1 MRKKVNYLNN
11 KDLMKEIHASKI
23 SFCEYDDDLFAEY
36 DVIAYS
42 FAEALSDELQ
52 ILGRKR
58 KAARMTEALY
68 NKAVENSDDA
78 ELVFLKI
85 SQFKVSPDSIKPEDM
100 VYKII
105 TYDHI
110 PLDPGRKKTPKTE
123 ADHHVK
129 LTFVPFKHH
138 TYSSAGAFTEVLISH
153 WKDGEFCTTHG
164 AMTGKLAKMLML
176 LVNKYS
182 QRSNWRGYTYLDEMK
197 GQALLQLSMMGLQ
210 FNEAKSSNPFS
221 YLTSSLRNS
230 FTKILNIEKR
240 NQNLRDDLLE
250 MNGQS
255 PSFSRQLAI
264 EDEIR
269 ALRGDPDT

>member
-1 MRKKVNYLNN
+1 MRKTVNYLNN

-23 SFCEYDDDLFAEY
+23 SFCEYDDDSHVEY

-42 FAEALSDELQ
+42 TDEALSIEAQ
-52 ILGRKR
+52 FLGRKR
-58 KAARMTEALY
+58 KAARMTEVLFNEAL
-68 NKAVENSDDA
+68 KNSDTSD
-78 ELVFLKI
+78 LIILKI
-85 SQFKVSPDSIKPEDM
+85 SQFKISPDSIKPEDM
-100 VYKII
+100 IYKLI

-138 TYSSAGAFTEVLISH
+138 TYKDGVFTEVLRSH
-153 WKDGEFCTTHG
+153 CKDGKFSTTHG
-164 AMTGKLAKMLML
+164 AMTNKLAKMLML

-250 MNGQS
+250 INGQN
-255 PSFSRQLAI
+255 PSFTRQLDI
-264 EDEIR
+264 ENEIR
-269 ALRGDPDT
+269 AMRESTDS

>member
-1 MRKKVNYLNN
+1 MRKKINYLNN

-23 SFCEYDDDLFAEY
+23 SFCEYDEDWHAEY

-42 FAEALSDELQ
+42 TTEALSPEALA
-52 ILGRKR
+52 LGRKR
-58 KAARMTEALY
+58 KATRMTEVAF
-68 NKAVENSDDA
+68 NKALEGHEDPDS
-78 ELVFLKI
+78 LKL
-85 SQFKVSPDSIKPEDM
+85 SQFKVDPHTIPLEDM
-100 VYKII
+100 VFKLI

-110 PLDPGRKKTPKTE
+110 PMAPGRKRTPKTE

-129 LTFVPFKHH
+129 LTFVPFKHY
-138 TYSSAGAFTEVLISH
+138 TYVNGEFTEVLRSH
-153 WKDGEFCTTHG
+153 FKDGEFSITHG

-250 MNGQS
+250 SVGQN
-255 PSFSRQLAI
+255 PSFTRQLAI

-269 ALRGDPDT
+269 ALRGNPNQ